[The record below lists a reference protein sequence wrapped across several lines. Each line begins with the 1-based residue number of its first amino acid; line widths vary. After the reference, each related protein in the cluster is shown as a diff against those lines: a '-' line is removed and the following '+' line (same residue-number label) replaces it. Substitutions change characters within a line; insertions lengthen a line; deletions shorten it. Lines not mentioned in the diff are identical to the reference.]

1 MPTNTNSTPDQNLDE
16 TSAQSNTDEA
26 ISGLDKKDETKSSS
40 LEFGLSKPRRTII
53 KGSILNDQGRQSTI
67 K

>member
-40 LEFGLSKPRRTII
+40 LEFGLSKHVE
-53 KGSILNDQGRQSTI
+53 Q
-67 K
+67 